1 MPNEDQTQKTSE
13 SKEQKKGDFSD
24 ELQKLKEELVRVE
37 EEKNRYINDWKKARA
52 ELINYKKE
60 EEERLRGVMQFANE
74 RLVKEL
80 IGILDSFDLALQSLE
95 SSTDKNDPIKDN
107 YLKGIY
113 LIKNQLEDLLK
124 REGLEEILV
133 EKGQSPNL
141 LFQEIVAEIDNPKLA
156 AGTVAEIFQKGY
168 LLNGKIIRPARVA
181 VVKKKDKDNELKN

>member
-74 RLVKEL
+74 K
-80 IGILDSFDLALQSLE
+80 I
-95 SSTDKNDPIKDN
+95 N
-107 YLKGIY
+107 
-113 LIKNQLEDLLK
+113 K
-124 REGLEEILV
+124 RANWYFG
-133 EKGQSPNL
+133 
-141 LFQEIVAEIDNPKLA
+141 
-156 AGTVAEIFQKGY
+156 
-168 LLNGKIIRPARVA
+168 
-181 VVKKKDKDNELKN
+181 